1 MSSSSRAQWTSGAI
15 FAIRLG
21 VAIASGL
28 VVLPATTLTTEAQNR
43 RTTSERELVAKIN
56 DAFGALRAGN
66 HDGGRQRLNS
76 ALRAV
81 ADSNYLGLAVQAY
94 LNAVK
99 WYERRRDIVT
109 ASELFADAART
120 RAARDGGND
129 AATLWFEYARFLE
142 RNNQYDLGI
151 TVAIEARKRMR
162 AQYGVNSS
170 QDIAGSDI
178 LATLLTNNGAVA
190 SGLNLSEETYLNA
203 RKALGDRA
211 PLFWRTENNYAEA
224 LRMVGHPDVA
234 AKIDEPLLRKRIA
247 HYGYGSIQALVSA
260 SNLALN
266 HLAMGHETE
275 TMEALELQKRCAAAL
290 ADPTS
295 EHVAQAETW
304 IAYTNAYFHPDRLMS
319 RTDLETMAR
328 VKDWNG
334 APDLLR
340 IKAAQLAADQFEK
353 RSETN
358 RALALRI
365 DAYSRSQATIAHA
378 HPLTFEALLGVAMT
392 RMKRGDADTLATF
405 KDVEQQAF
413 RWMLR
418 EVGTAGNRYVAETMR
433 KLADDI
439 LYEFGRYALQEP
451 SAAVVYA
458 EAVTRWKTMEDGERT
473 LLRLTTDRLPDD
485 ATKALAQTVLRL
497 SGQQQELLSSG
508 KIDDDARDV
517 LRQLQEARQA
527 LSARMGD
534 KAPTDLKL
542 PSIEDRLER
551 SDALVDFFV
560 SGRRNRINPTAPKP
574 EMRLQAVVRRHDT
587 APALVDLG
595 PLESFLAVDAA
606 APDRAKVFRRLHD
619 TLIGP
624 LKPQLADVK
633 RLFLVPDAELYSLP
647 FAMLQDASG
656 RYLDEIYDTRILT
669 RADAIFFTD
678 RDTKLTGGTKALLV
692 GGLDYAGAA
701 NQLPSTKTEIDT
713 VAADLNK
720 RNLTVTKLSGGDS
733 GEATIRANAK
743 GASLIHLAT
752 HGFYKT
758 ASDRTDAMWRSG
770 LVASRPNLSRPPQRD
785 GNDGVLY
792 AHELMNWDLSSADLV
807 VLSACQTALGDPS
820 RIGSVRGLPTALAIA
835 GARRSLL
842 TLWEVADEGT
852 ANLMARLYQVMADD
866 ELDYASALRKVRI
879 EAMQG
884 KIKAADDPSVWAAFV
899 FFES

>member
-1 MSSSSRAQWTSGAI
+1 M
-15 FAIRLG
+15 
-21 VAIASGL
+21 
-28 VVLPATTLTTEAQNR
+28 VLPAFTPAAKAQNR
-43 RTTSERELVAKIN
+43 PAPSERELAAKIQ
-56 DAFGALRAGN
+56 DAFNALRAGN
-66 HDGGRQRLNS
+66 TDSGRDRLKN
-76 ALRAV
+76 ALREV
-81 ADSNYLGLAVQAY
+81 TQSSYHRLTISAY
-94 LNAVK
+94 LNAASSF
-99 WYERRRDIVT
+99 ERRRDNAT
-109 ASELFADAART
+109 ASELFADGART

-129 AATLWFEYARFLE
+129 AVTFWFEYARFLE
-142 RNNQYDLGI
+142 RSNQYDLGI
-151 TVAIEARKRMR
+151 PVATEARKRMR
-162 AQYGVNSS
+162 AAYGPNSA
-170 QDIAGSDI
+170 QDIAGGDI

-203 RKALGDRA
+203 RKALGDRE

-234 AKIDEPLLRKRIA
+234 AGIDEPLLRKRIA

-266 HLAMGHETE
+266 HLAMGNEAETLR
-275 TMEALELQKRCAAAL
+275 ALELQKRCATEL
-290 ADPTS
+290 ADPSS
-295 EHVAQAETW
+295 EHVQQANVW
-304 IAYTNAYFHPDRLMS
+304 IAYTKAYFHPDQQMS
-319 RTDLETMAR
+319 RTDLEAMAK

-340 IKAAQLAADQFEK
+340 IKAAQLAADQYEI
-353 RSETN
+353 RGDTDL
-358 RALALRI
+358 ALALRI
-365 DAYSRSQATIAHA
+365 DAYQRSQATVARQ
-378 HPLTFEALLGVAMT
+378 HPITFDALLGVAMT
-392 RMKRGDADTLATF
+392 RMKRGDKDTLATF

-433 KLADDI
+433 KLVDDI
-439 LYEFGRYALQEP
+439 LYEFGRYALVEP
-451 SAAVVYA
+451 AAAMAYA
-458 EAVTRWKTMEDGERT
+458 DAVSRWKTMEDGERT
-473 LLRLTTDRLPDD
+473 LLRLTADRLPDD
-485 ATKALAQTVLRL
+485 ATKALAQNVLRL

-517 LRQLQEARQA
+517 LRQLQDARLA
-527 LSARMGD
+527 LSAKMGN
-534 KAPTDLKL
+534 KAPDDLKL

-560 SGRRNRINPTAPKP
+560 SGRRNRVNPIAPKP
-574 EMRLQAVVRRHDT
+574 EMRLQAVIRRHNT

-595 PLESFLAVDAA
+595 PLDSFLEIDATT
-606 APDRAKVFRRLHD
+606 PDRAKLFRRLHD
-619 TLIGP
+619 TLIGS
-624 LKPQLADVK
+624 LKPQIADVK

-678 RDTKLTGGTKALLV
+678 QDTRLIKGSKALLV

-701 NQLPSTKTEIDT
+701 SQLPSTKIEIDL
-713 VAADLNK
+713 VDADLKK
-720 RNLTVTKLSGGDS
+720 RGLDSVTMSGPQS
-733 GEATIRANAK
+733 GEAEIKEKAQ
-743 GASLIHLAT
+743 GAAVIHLAT
-752 HGFYKT
+752 HGFYRA

-770 LVASRPNLSRPPQRD
+770 LVASRPNFGRPPQRD
-785 GNDGVLY
+785 GNDGVIY
-792 AHELMNWDLSSADLV
+792 ARELMDWNLSAADLV

-820 RIGSVRGLPTALAIA
+820 RIGSVRGMPTALAIA

-852 ANLMARLYQVMADD
+852 ANFMARFYQVLADD
-866 ELDYASALRKVRI
+866 GLDYASALRKVRI
-879 EAMQG
+879 EAIQG
-884 KIKAADDPSVWAAFV
+884 RITAAKDPSVWAAFV